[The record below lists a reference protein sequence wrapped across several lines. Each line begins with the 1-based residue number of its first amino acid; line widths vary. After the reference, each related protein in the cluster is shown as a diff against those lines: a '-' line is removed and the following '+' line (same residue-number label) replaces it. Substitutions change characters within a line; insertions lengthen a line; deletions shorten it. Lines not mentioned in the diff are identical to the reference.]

1 MKPEPLD
8 ESELVNALK
17 NEADGACTFHDTTL
31 ADRQEQCLKYYDGD
45 LFGDEVEGLSQIVVK
60 DVQETIDYMTISVLR
75 VFVAGDRVVEFQAK
89 HEGEEE
95 AVDQATEAIQQI
107 FMQHQ
112 DGYRVL
118 HDWLK
123 AGLIEII
130 GIVKSA
136 VVEEDAVD
144 EQSFV
149 ASEEEIA
156 AADARGELPEDAEIT
171 DNGDGSFVVIVR
183 RATKRRYFCDY
194 TVPSEEFR
202 FSPRTRHEDKA
213 DYLAH
218 VCRKTRSELVEMGF
232 NVETV
237 YDLPTGEDT
246 IWSDSRSQERDE
258 DYDRGWSDTR
268 QASMQELELWEEYI
282 RIDAD
287 GDGVAELLQCFRV
300 GDRLLSSKI
309 VTDHPF
315 TVFCPFPRP
324 HRMVGDSL
332 AEKAM
337 DIQRI
342 RSVVAR
348 QLMNGMYL
356 TNMPRYWLPK
366 ESMTENTIG
375 DLLTVVPG
383 APVRG
388 TGTAPQPLNDGF
400 DVGKSLGVLE
410 FWSGEKESRTGITR
424 MNQGLDAD
432 ALNKTATGTAL
443 MQAQGQQYEE
453 FIARNFAECVGRMFW
468 RKYRLVKDVAEPF
481 TVKVGGAYATVD
493 PTQWP
498 DEPDLVIRTGLGTN
512 RKEYRIAQR
521 MQLLEIQREGLELGL
536 TDKQRLFNAGAGL
549 VRDMGIGQPDD
560 FFVDPTNAP
569 EEAEKPDPEMVK
581 AQMEQQAQQ
590 AKIEGEQQ
598 LAAARLQMQQ
608 QEAEAKQQLAR
619 EQAEFDAQLAA
630 KKAQRESDLA
640 QQKMAM
646 ELRLAEQRMAVE
658 MQMAEHKASLAEKQ
672 ALSKNR
678 PGGDLDK

>member
-1 MKPEPLD
+1 
-8 ESELVNALK
+8 
-17 NEADGACTFHDTTL
+17 
-31 ADRQEQCLKYYDGD
+31 
-45 LFGDEVEGLSQIVVK
+45 
-60 DVQETIDYMTISVLR
+60 
-75 VFVAGDRVVEFQAK
+75 
-89 HEGEEE
+89 
-95 AVDQATEAIQQI
+95 
-107 FMQHQ
+107 
-112 DGYRVL
+112 
-118 HDWLK
+118 
-123 AGLIEII
+123 
-130 GIVKSA
+130 
-136 VVEEDAVD
+136 
-144 EQSFV
+144 
-149 ASEEEIA
+149 
-156 AADARGELPEDAEIT
+156 
-171 DNGDGSFVVIVR
+171 
-183 RATKRRYFCDY
+183 
-194 TVPSEEFR
+194 
-202 FSPRTRHEDKA
+202 
-213 DYLAH
+213 
-218 VCRKTRSELVEMGF
+218 
-232 NVETV
+232 
-237 YDLPTGEDT
+237 
-246 IWSDSRSQERDE
+246 
-258 DYDRGWSDTR
+258 
-268 QASMQELELWEEYI
+268 
-282 RIDAD
+282 
-287 GDGVAELLQCFRV
+287 
-300 GDRLLSSKI
+300 
-309 VTDHPF
+309 
-315 TVFCPFPRP
+315 
-324 HRMVGDSL
+324 
-332 AEKAM
+332 
-337 DIQRI
+337 
-342 RSVVAR
+342 
-348 QLMNGMYL
+348 
-356 TNMPRYWLPK
+356 
-366 ESMTENTIG
+366 
-375 DLLTVVPG
+375 
-383 APVRG
+383 
-388 TGTAPQPLNDGF
+388 
-400 DVGKSLGVLE
+400 VLE

-630 KKAQRESDLA
+630 EKAQRESDLA

-672 ALSKNR
+672 MLSKNR

>member
-8 ESELVNALK
+8 ESDLINALK
-17 NEADGACTFHDTTL
+17 NEADNACTFHDTTL
-31 ADRQEQCLKYYDGD
+31 AERQEQCLKYYDAD
-45 LFGDEVEGLSQIVVK
+45 PFGDEVEGLSQIVLP
-60 DVQETIDYMTISVLR
+60 DVAETVDYMTISVLR
-75 VFVAGDRVVEFQAK
+75 TFVSGDRVVEFQAK
-89 HEGEEE
+89 RAGEEQ

-130 GIVKSA
+130 GIVKSVA
-136 VVEEDAVD
+136 VEEDAVEELNFIATAD
-144 EQSFV
+144 EM
-149 ASEEEIA
+149 A
-156 AADARGELPEDAEIT
+156 AADARGELPDDAVIAENDDGTLSIT
-171 DNGDGSFVVIVR
+171 VKQAV
-183 RATKRRYFCDY
+183 KRRYFYDY
-194 TVPSEEFR
+194 TVPSEEYR
-202 FSPRTRHEDKA
+202 FSPRARHEDKA
-213 DYLAH
+213 DYQAH
-218 VCRKTRSELVEMGF
+218 VCRKTRSDLVEMGF
-232 NVETV
+232 DVDMV

-246 IWSDSRSQERDE
+246 LWSDGRAQERDE
-258 DYDRGWSDTR
+258 DYDRGWADTR

-287 GDGVAELLQCFRV
+287 GDGVAELLKCFRV
-300 GDRLLSSKI
+300 GDRLLSSEI

-337 DIQRI
+337 DVQRI

-356 TNMPRYWLPK
+356 SNMPRYWLPQ
-366 ESMTENTIG
+366 ESMNENTIG
-375 DLLTVVPG
+375 DLLTVIPG

-388 TGTAPQPLNDGF
+388 KGSPPSPLNAGF
-400 DVGKSLGVLE
+400 DIGKSLGVLE

-432 ALNKTATGTAL
+432 TLNKTATGTAL

-481 TVKVGGAYATVD
+481 TVKVGGTYAEVD
-493 PTQWP
+493 PTNWP

-521 MQLLEIQREGLELGL
+521 MQLLEIQREGMEIGL
-536 TDKQRLFNAGAGL
+536 VDGQRLFNSAAGL

-560 FFVDPTNAP
+560 YFIDPANNP
-569 EEAEKPDPEMVK
+569 QPDGEQRPDPELVK
-581 AQMEQQAQQ
+581 AEADAAAQRQ
-590 AKIEGEQQ
+590 KIEGDQQ
-598 LAAARLQMQQ
+598 AAAVKLETMREEMLL
-608 QEAEAKQQLAR
+608 KQQLAR
-619 EQAEFDAQLAA
+619 EEAEFEAQLAREKAALEGQLARERMVMEAELARERANLDASA
-630 KKAQRESDLA
+630 K
-640 QQKMAM
+640 
-646 ELRLAEQRMAVE
+646 VE
-658 MQMAEHKASLAEKQ
+658 M
-672 ALSKNR
+672 SKNR
-678 PGGDLDK
+678 DGGDLSV

>member
-1 MKPEPLD
+1 MTPEPLTED
-8 ESELVNALK
+8 ELVNALK
-17 NEADGACTFHDTTL
+17 NEADSACTFHDTTL
-31 ADRQEQCLKYYDGD
+31 AERQEQCLKYYDGD
-45 LFGDEVEGLSQIVVK
+45 PFGDEVEGLSQIVLP
-60 DVQETIDYMTISVLR
+60 DVAETCDYMTISVLR
-75 VFVAGDRVVEFQAK
+75 TFVSGDRVVEFQAK
-89 HEGEEE
+89 RPEEEE
-95 AVDQATEAIQQI
+95 AVDQATESIHQI

-130 GIVKSA
+130 GVVKSC
-136 VVEEDAVD
+136 VVEEDAVE
-144 EQSFV
+144 EQVFN
-149 ASEEEIA
+149 ATEEELVA
-156 AADARGELPEDAEIT
+156 AMERGEVPEDADIAPSE
-171 DNGDGSFVVIVR
+171 DGMLRIVVKQTI
-183 RATKRRYFCDY
+183 KRRYFYDY
-194 TVPSEEFR
+194 TVPSEEYR
-202 FSPRTRHEDKA
+202 FSARARHEDKA
-213 DYLAH
+213 DYQAH
-218 VCRKTRSELVEMGF
+218 VCRKTRSDLVEMGF
-232 NVETV
+232 DVDTV
-237 YDLPTGEDT
+237 YELSTGDDT
-246 IWSDSRSQERDE
+246 IWSDGRAQERDE

-287 GDGVAELLQCFRV
+287 GDGVAELLKCFRV
-300 GDRLLSSKI
+300 GDQLLSSEI
-309 VTDHPF
+309 VSDHPF

-356 TNMPRYWLPK
+356 TNMPRYWLPQ
-366 ESMTENTIG
+366 ESTTENTIA
-375 DLLTVVPG
+375 DLLTIIPG

-388 TGTAPQPLNDGF
+388 KGTAPQPLNDGF
-400 DVGKSLGVLE
+400 DIGQSLGVLE

-432 ALNKTATGTAL
+432 TLNKTATGTAL

-468 RKYRLVKDVAEPF
+468 RKYRLVKDAGEPF

-498 DEPDLVIRTGLGTN
+498 DEPDMVIRTGLGTN

-521 MQLLEIQREGLELGL
+521 MQLLEVQKEASMIGLAS
-536 TDKQRLFNAGAGL
+536 KKKLFNGAAGI

-560 FFVDPTNAP
+560 FFDDPDTNP
-569 EEAEKPDPEMVK
+569 QAEQEQPDPEVMK
-581 AQMEQQAQQ
+581 AQMQADAQK

-598 LAAARLQMQQ
+598 LSAVKLEIQREEAAQ
-608 QEAEAKQQLAR
+608 KQQLAR
-619 EQAEFDAQLAA
+619 EEAEFEAQLATE
-630 KKAQRESDLA
+630 KFQF
-640 QQKMAM
+640 
-646 ELRLAEQRMAVE
+646 EQDQARARMMFEA
-658 MQMAEHKASLAEKQ
+658 QMAREKAETDAAARVEISQ
-672 ALSKNR
+672 NR

>member
-1 MKPEPLD
+1 MKPEPLTED
-8 ESELVNALK
+8 DLVNALK
-17 NEADGACTFHDTTL
+17 NEADSACTFHDTTL
-31 ADRQEQCLKYYDGD
+31 ADRQEQCLKYYDAD
-45 LFGDEVEGLSQIVVK
+45 PFGDEVEGLSQIVLP
-60 DVQETIDYMTISVLR
+60 DVAETVDYMTISVLR
-75 VFVAGDRVVEFQAK
+75 TFVSGDRVVEFQAK
-89 HEGEEE
+89 REGEEQ

-130 GIVKSA
+130 GIVKS
-136 VVEEDAVD
+136 VVDEEDAID
-144 EQSFV
+144 EREYV
-149 ASEEEIA
+149 ATEDELM
-156 AADARGELPEDAEIT
+156 AADARGELPEGANAVQNE
-171 DNGDGSFVVIVR
+171 DGTFSIRVR
-183 RATKRRYFCDY
+183 EEVKRRYFYDY

-202 FSPRTRHEDKA
+202 FSARARHEDKA

-218 VCRKTRSELVEMGF
+218 VCRKTRSDLVEMGF
-232 NVETV
+232 DVETI
-237 YDLPTGEDT
+237 YEIPTGEDT
-246 IWSDSRSQERDE
+246 LWSDGRALERDE
-258 DYDRGWSDTR
+258 DYDRGWSDAR

-287 GDGVAELLQCFRV
+287 GDGIAELLKCFRV
-300 GDRLLSSKI
+300 GDRLLSSEI

-337 DIQRI
+337 DVQRI
-342 RSVVAR
+342 RSVTAR

-356 TNMPRYWLPK
+356 TNMPRYWVRE
-366 ESMTENTIG
+366 ESTTVNTIS
-375 DLLTVVPG
+375 DLLTVIPG

-388 TGTAPQPLNDGF
+388 KGAAPEPLNDGF
-400 DVGKSLGVLE
+400 DIGKSLGVLE

-432 ALNKTATGTAL
+432 TLNKTATGTAL

-468 RKYRLVKDVAEPF
+468 RKYRLVKDIGEPF
-481 TVKVGGAYATVD
+481 TVKVGGAYAEVD
-493 PTQWP
+493 PSQWP

-521 MQLLEIQREGLELGL
+521 IQLLEIQKEASTIGLAS
-536 TDKQRLFNAGAGL
+536 KQKLFNGAAGL

-560 FFVDPTNAP
+560 FFDDPANNPQP
-569 EEAEKPDPEMVK
+569 EGEQKPDPELVK
-581 AQMEQQAQQ
+581 VEADAAAQRQ
-590 AKIEGEQQ
+590 KIEGEQA
-598 LAAARLQMQQ
+598 LSSARIQMQR
-608 QEAEAKQQLAR
+608 QEAAEKHRLKREEAEFEALLATEKFEFEKQQAR
-619 EQAEFDAQLAA
+619 ERAMFEASIAQ
-630 KKAQRESDLA
+630 QREDNRA
-640 QQKMAM
+640 T
-646 ELRLAEQRMAVE
+646 V
-658 MQMAEHKASLAEKQ
+658 
-672 ALSKNR
+672 SKNR
-678 PGGDLDK
+678 PGGALDK

>member
-8 ESELVNALK
+8 EDELVNALK
-17 NEADGACTFHDTTL
+17 NEADSACTFHDTAL
-31 ADRQEQCLKYYDGD
+31 AERQEQCLKYYDGD

-60 DVQETIDYMTISVLR
+60 DVQETVDYMTISVLR
-75 VFVAGDRVVEFQAK
+75 TFVAGDRVVEFQAK
-89 HEGEEE
+89 SPEEEE
-95 AVDQATEAIQQI
+95 AVDQATETIQQI

-130 GIVKSA
+130 GVVKSA
-136 VVEEDAVD
+136 VIEEDAVD
-144 EQSFV
+144 EQVFE
-149 ASEEEIA
+149 ASAEEIA
-156 AADARGELPEDAEIT
+156 AADERGEVPEDAEII
-171 DNGDGSFVVIVR
+171 DNGDGSFRVTVK

-202 FSPRTRHEDKA
+202 FSARTRHEDKA

-218 VCRKTRSELVEMGF
+218 VCRKTRSDLVEMGF
-232 NVETV
+232 DVDTI
-237 YDLPTGEDT
+237 YDLPTGDDT
-246 IWSDSRSQERDE
+246 LWTDGRSQERDE
-258 DYDRGWSDTR
+258 GFDRGWSDTR

-287 GDGVAELLQCFRV
+287 GDGIAELLKCFRV
-300 GDRLLSSKI
+300 GDRLLGDPEI

-356 TNMPRYWLPK
+356 SNMPRYWVPT
-366 ESMTENTIG
+366 ESTTENTIN
-375 DLLTVVPG
+375 DLLTVIPG

-388 TGTAPQPLNDGF
+388 KGAAPQALNDGF
-400 DVGKSLGVLE
+400 DIGKSLGVLE

-468 RKYRLVKDVAEPF
+468 RKYRLVKDAGEPF
-481 TVKVGGAYATVD
+481 TVKVGGSYAEVD
-493 PTQWP
+493 PSRWP
-498 DEPDLVIRTGLGTN
+498 DEPDLIIRTGLGTN

-521 MQLLEIQREGLELGL
+521 MQLLEIQREGLEIGL
-536 TDKQRLFNAGAGL
+536 VDKQRLFNSAAGL

-560 FFVDPTNAP
+560 YFTDPKNAP
-569 EEAEKPDPEMVK
+569 PEEPKPDPEMVK
-581 AQMEQQAQQ
+581 AQMDAQAQQ

-598 LAAARLQMQQ
+598 LSAIRIQGQREEAA
-608 QEAEAKQQLAR
+608 AKQQLAR
-619 EQAEFDAQLAA
+619 EEAEFQAQLAREKFEFEKEQSRDRMMFEA
-630 KKAQRESDLA
+630 SMAREQAALKAQT
-640 QQKMAM
+640 
-646 ELRLAEQRMAVE
+646 AVE
-658 MQMAEHKASLAEKQ
+658 V
-672 ALSKNR
+672 SKNR

>member
-1 MKPEPLD
+1 MKPEPLTED
-8 ESELVNALK
+8 DLINALK
-17 NEADGACTFHDTTL
+17 SEADSACTFHDTTL

-45 LFGDEVEGLSQIVVK
+45 PFGDEVDGLSKIVLL
-60 DVQETIDYMTISVLR
+60 DVQETVDYMTISVLR
-75 VFVAGDRVVEFQAK
+75 TFVSGDRVVEFQAK
-89 HEGEEE
+89 DPSEEQ
-95 AVDQATEAIQQI
+95 AVDEATEAVHQI

-130 GIVKSA
+130 GVVKSA
-136 VVEEDAVD
+136 VVEEDAID
-144 EQSFV
+144 EKVFN
-149 ASEEEIA
+149 ATEEELA
-156 AADARGELPEDAEIT
+156 AAIERGELLEDADVT
-171 DNGDGSFVVIVR
+171 DNGDGTFRVIVKL
-183 RATKRRYFCDY
+183 ATKRLYFCDY
-194 TVPSEEFR
+194 TVPSEEYR
-202 FSPRTRHEDKA
+202 FSARTRHEDKA
-213 DYLAH
+213 DYQAH
-218 VCRKTRSELVEMGF
+218 VCRKTRSDLVEMGF
-232 NVETV
+232 DVDTV

-246 IWSDSRSQERDE
+246 LWSDGRAQERDQ

-287 GDGVAELLQCFRV
+287 GDGIAELLKCFRV
-300 GDRLLSSKI
+300 GDRLLGEPEI
-309 VTDHPF
+309 VADHPF

-356 TNMPRYWLPK
+356 SNMPRYWLT
-366 ESMTENTIG
+366 ESSTTENTIP
-375 DLLTVVPG
+375 DLLTVIPG

-388 TGTAPQPLNDGF
+388 KGDAPTPMNSGF

-468 RKYRLVKDVAEPF
+468 RKYRLIKDAREPF
-481 TVKVGGAYATVD
+481 TVKVGGSYATVD
-493 PTQWP
+493 PTNWP
-498 DEPDLVIRTGLGTN
+498 DEPDMIIRTGLGTN

-521 MQLLEIQREGLELGL
+521 MQLLGIQREGLEIGL
-536 TDKQRLFNAGAGL
+536 TDNKRLYNSAAGL

-560 FFVDPTNAP
+560 YFIDPANAP
-569 EEAEKPDPEMVK
+569 EQEEGAAPPDPALVKAEADAAAQKQKIDGEQAMSAAKLQIMRDESADRQRLKREEAEFE
-581 AQMEQQAQQ
+581 AA
-590 AKIEGEQQ
+590 
-598 LAAARLQMQQ
+598 LANEKFEFEKSQARLRMSF
-608 QEAEAKQQLAR
+608 EAEM
-619 EQAEFDAQLAA
+619 AQNPNGYNG
-630 KKAQRESDLA
+630 
-640 QQKMAM
+640 
-646 ELRLAEQRMAVE
+646 AVT
-658 MQMAEHKASLAEKQ
+658 Q
-672 ALSKNR
+672 NR

>member
-1 MKPEPLD
+1 MTPEPLTD
-8 ESELVNALK
+8 DQLVSALK
-17 NEADGACTFHDTTL
+17 DEADNASAFHDTTL
-31 ADRQEQCLKYYDGD
+31 AERQEQCLKYYDAD
-45 LFGDEVEGLSQIVVK
+45 LFGDEVEGLSQIVLP
-60 DVQETIDYMTISVLR
+60 DVAETVDYMTISVLR
-75 VFVAGDRVVEFQAK
+75 TFVSGDRVVEFQAK
-89 HEGEEE
+89 NPEEE
-95 AVDQATEAIQQI
+95 KPVDEATEAIHQI

-130 GIVKSA
+130 GIVKSVA
-136 VVEEDAVD
+136 VDEDAV
-144 EQSFV
+144 
-149 ASEEEIA
+149 EEENFLA
-156 AADARGELPEDAEIT
+156 TEEELALAPDEAEIM
-171 DNGDGSFVVIVR
+171 DNGDGSFAVR
-183 RATKRRYFCDY
+183 VKRAVSRRYFYDY

-202 FSPRTRHEDKA
+202 FSPRARHEDKA

-218 VCRKTRSELVEMGF
+218 VCRKTRSDLVEMGF
-232 NVETV
+232 DVETV

-246 IWSDSRSQERDE
+246 LWSDGRAQERDE
-258 DYDRGWSDTR
+258 DYGRGWSDTR

-287 GDGVAELLQCFRV
+287 GDGVAELLKCFRV
-300 GDRLLSSKI
+300 GDRLLSSEI

-324 HRMVGDSL
+324 HRMVGDAL

-356 TNMPRYWLPK
+356 TNMPRYWLPH
-366 ESMTENTIG
+366 ESTTENTIS
-375 DLLTVVPG
+375 DLLTVIPG

-388 TGTAPQPLNDGF
+388 KGQAPQPLNDGF

-432 ALNKTATGTAL
+432 TLNKTATGTAL

-453 FIARNFAECVGRMFW
+453 FIARNFAECVARMFW
-468 RKYRLVKDVAEPF
+468 RKYRLVKDAGEPF
-481 TVKVGGAYATVD
+481 TVKIGGSYSMVD
-493 PTQWP
+493 PTNWP
-498 DEPDLVIRTGLGTN
+498 DEPDMVIRTGLGTN
-512 RKEYRIAQR
+512 RKEYRIGQR
-521 MQLLEIQREGLELGL
+521 MQLLQIQREGLEIGL
-536 TDKQRLFNAGAGL
+536 VDKQGLFNGAAGL

-560 FFVDPTNAP
+560 YFVDPSNNP
-569 EEAEKPDPEMVK
+569 
-581 AQMEQQAQQ
+581 QL
-590 AKIEGEQQ
+590 EGEQQ
-598 LAAARLQMQQ
+598 DPEVVKAEGEAAAKM
-608 QEAEAKQQLAR
+608 AKVEGDQQLSAIKMQIQRDEAALKQELAR
-619 EQAEFDAQLAA
+619 DEAAFEAQLAQD
-630 KKAQRESDLA
+630 KFEFEKRQ
-640 QQKMAM
+640 
-646 ELRLAEQRMAVE
+646 AEARMIFEA
-658 MQMAEHKASLAEKQ
+658 QMAQEKARNDAI
-672 ALSKNR
+672 SKNR

>member
-1 MKPEPLD
+1 MKPEPLTED
-8 ESELVNALK
+8 DLVNALK
-17 NEADGACTFHDTTL
+17 NEADSACTFHDTTL
-31 ADRQEQCLKYYDGD
+31 ADRQEQCLKYYDAD
-45 LFGDEVEGLSQIVVK
+45 PFGDEVEGLSQIVLP
-60 DVQETIDYMTISVLR
+60 DVAETVDYMTISVLR
-75 VFVAGDRVVEFQAK
+75 TFVSGDRVVEFQAK
-89 HEGEEE
+89 REGEEQ

-130 GIVKSA
+130 GIVKS
-136 VVEEDAVD
+136 VVDEEDAID
-144 EQSFV
+144 EREYV
-149 ASEEEIA
+149 ATEDELM
-156 AADARGELPEDAEIT
+156 AADARGELPEGANAVQNE
-171 DNGDGSFVVIVR
+171 DGTFSIRVR
-183 RATKRRYFCDY
+183 EEVKRRYFYDY

-202 FSPRTRHEDKA
+202 FSARARHEDKA

-218 VCRKTRSELVEMGF
+218 VCRKTRSDLVEMGF
-232 NVETV
+232 DVETI
-237 YDLPTGEDT
+237 YEIPTGEDT
-246 IWSDSRSQERDE
+246 LWSDGRALERDE
-258 DYDRGWSDTR
+258 DYDRGWSDAR

-287 GDGVAELLQCFRV
+287 GDGIAELLKCFRV
-300 GDRLLSSKI
+300 GDRLLSSEI

-337 DIQRI
+337 DVQRI
-342 RSVVAR
+342 RSVTAR

-356 TNMPRYWLPK
+356 TNMPRYWVRE
-366 ESMTENTIG
+366 ESTTVNTIS
-375 DLLTVVPG
+375 DLLTVTPG

-388 TGTAPQPLNDGF
+388 KGAAPEPLNDGF
-400 DVGKSLGVLE
+400 DIGKSLGVLE

-432 ALNKTATGTAL
+432 TLNKTATGTAL

-468 RKYRLVKDVAEPF
+468 RKYRLVKDIGEPF
-481 TVKVGGAYATVD
+481 TVKVGGAYAEVD
-493 PTQWP
+493 PSQWP

-521 MQLLEIQREGLELGL
+521 IQLLEIQKEASTIGLAS
-536 TDKQRLFNAGAGL
+536 KQKLFNGAAGL

-560 FFVDPTNAP
+560 FFDDPANMP
-569 EEAEKPDPEMVK
+569 EQPEQPDPEVVK
-581 AQMEQQAQQ
+581 AQMGAQAQQ

-598 LAAARLQMQQ
+598 LAAVKLELQRE
-608 QEAEAKQQLAR
+608 EAAAKQQLAR
-619 EQAEFDAQLAA
+619 EEAEFEAQLAREKFEFEQQQTRERMMFEA
-630 KKAQRESDLA
+630 EMARESA
-640 QQKMAM
+640 
-646 ELRLAEQRMAVE
+646 RLDAETKVAI
-658 MQMAEHKASLAEKQ
+658 
-672 ALSKNR
+672 SKNR
-678 PGGDLDK
+678 PGGALDK

>member
-8 ESELVNALK
+8 EDELVNALK
-17 NEADGACTFHDTTL
+17 NEADSACTFHDTTL
-31 ADRQEQCLKYYDGD
+31 AERQEQCLKYYDGD

-60 DVQETIDYMTISVLR
+60 DVQETVDYMTISVLR
-75 VFVAGDRVVEFQAK
+75 TFVAGDRVVEFQAK
-89 HEGEEE
+89 SPDEEE
-95 AVDQATEAIQQI
+95 AVDQATETIQQI

-130 GIVKSA
+130 GVVKSA
-136 VVEEDAVD
+136 VIEEDAVD
-144 EQSFV
+144 EQVFE
-149 ASEEEIA
+149 ASAEEIA
-156 AADARGELPEDAEIT
+156 AADERGEVPEDAEII
-171 DNGDGSFVVIVR
+171 DNGDGSFRVTVK

-202 FSPRTRHEDKA
+202 FSARTRHEDKA

-218 VCRKTRSELVEMGF
+218 VCRKTRSDLVEMGF
-232 NVETV
+232 DVEVV

-246 IWSDSRSQERDE
+246 LWSDGRSQERDE

-287 GDGVAELLQCFRV
+287 GDGIAELLKCFRV
-300 GDRLLSSKI
+300 GDRLLGEPEI

-356 TNMPRYWLPK
+356 SNMPRYWVPT
-366 ESMTENTIG
+366 ESTTENTIN
-375 DLLTVVPG
+375 DLLTVIPG

-388 TGTAPQPLNDGF
+388 KGAAPQALNDGF
-400 DVGKSLGVLE
+400 DIGKSLGVLE

-468 RKYRLVKDVAEPF
+468 RKYRLVKDAGEPF
-481 TVKVGGAYATVD
+481 TVKVGGSYAEVD
-493 PTQWP
+493 PSTWP
-498 DEPDLVIRTGLGTN
+498 DEPDLIIRTGLGTN

-521 MQLLEIQREGLELGL
+521 MQLLGIQREGREIGL
-536 TDKQRLFNAGAGL
+536 VDNQRLFNSAAGL

-560 FFVDPTNAP
+560 YFVDPKNAP
-569 EEAEKPDPEMVK
+569 PEDPKPDPEMVK
-581 AQMEQQAQQ
+581 AQMEAESQK

-598 LAAARLQMQQ
+598 LSAIRIQGQRDEAA
-608 QEAEAKQQLAR
+608 AKQQLAR
-619 EQAEFDAQLAA
+619 EEAEFQAQLAREKFEFEKEQSRDRMMFEA
-630 KKAQRESDLA
+630 AMAREQASLKAQT
-640 QQKMAM
+640 
-646 ELRLAEQRMAVE
+646 AVE
-658 MQMAEHKASLAEKQ
+658 V
-672 ALSKNR
+672 SKNR

>member
-8 ESELVNALK
+8 EADLVNALK
-17 NEADGACTFHDTTL
+17 AESEGACTFHDTTL
-31 ADRQEQCLKYYDGD
+31 SERQELCLRYYDGD
-45 LFGDEVEGLSQIVVK
+45 PFGDEVEGLSQIVLP
-60 DVQETIDYMTISVLR
+60 DVAETVDYMTISVLR
-75 VFVAGDRVVEFQAK
+75 TFVSGDRVVEFQAK
-89 HEGEEE
+89 SLEEE
-95 AVDQATEAIQQI
+95 TAVDEATEAVQQI

-136 VVEEDAVD
+136 VVEEDAVT
-144 EQSFV
+144 EEVFT
-149 ASEEEIA
+149 ATEEELIA
-156 AADARGELPEDAEIT
+156 ADGRGELPEDAQIT
-171 DNGDGSFVVIVR
+171 DNGDGSFSITVKKSI
-183 RATKRRYFCDY
+183 KRRYFYDY
-194 TVPSEEFR
+194 TVPSEEYR
-202 FSPRTRHEDKA
+202 FSAGARHEDKA
-213 DYLAH
+213 DYQAH

-232 NVETV
+232 DVEMI
-237 YDLPTGEDT
+237 YDLPTGDDT
-246 IWSDSRSQERDE
+246 LWSDGRARERDE

-287 GDGVAELLQCFRV
+287 GDGIAELLKCFRV
-300 GDRLLSSKI
+300 GDKLLSSEI

-337 DIQRI
+337 DVQRI

-356 TNMPRYWLPK
+356 SNMPRYWVPT
-366 ESMTENTIG
+366 ESTTENTIA
-375 DLLTVVPG
+375 DLLTVIPG

-388 TGTAPQPLNDGF
+388 KGLAPTPLNAGF
-400 DVGKSLGVLE
+400 DIGKSLGVLE

-468 RKYRLVKDVAEPF
+468 RKYRLIKDVGEPF

-493 PTQWP
+493 PTRWP

-521 MQLLEIQREGLELGL
+521 MQLLEIQREGLEIGL
-536 TDKQRLFNAGAGL
+536 VDGKRLFNSAAGL
-549 VRDMGIGQPDD
+549 VRDMGVGQPDD
-560 FFVDPTNAP
+560 FFIDPENNDQEP
-569 EEAEKPDPEMVK
+569 QPEKPDPEMAKVE
-581 AQMEQQAQQ
+581 AEAEMQA
-590 AKIEGEQQ
+590 AK
-598 LAAARLQMQQ
+598 LQMQRE
-608 QEAEAKQQLAR
+608 EATAKQQLAR
-619 EQAEFDAQLAA
+619 EQAEFEAQLASE
-630 KKAQRESDLA
+630 KAQRESDLA

-646 ELRLAEQRMAVE
+646 EQRLAEQRMIMEAR
-658 MQMAEHKASLAEKQ
+658 MAEHKASLAEQ
-672 ALSKNR
+672 ASMSKNR
-678 PGGDLDK
+678 PGGSLAE